1 MSKSI
6 LRMPAS
12 SAGGES
18 SPIDPSKLISGQ
30 PMQETHNMFTNTAEN
45 FFCGVWR
52 SDAGKWNIE
61 YSEDEFCYMIS
72 GEAIICSEDGQTE
85 TVKAGDAFTIPAG
98 FKGTWE
104 SIGHA
109 QKFYAIYEESE

>member
-12 SAGGES
+12 SHGGET
-18 SPIDPSKLISGQ
+18 SPIDPSKLLMGK
-30 PMQETHNMFTNTAEN
+30 PMQETNNMFTNEDEN

-52 SDAGKWNIE
+52 SEEGKWSIE

-72 GEAIICSEDGQTE
+72 GKAIICSEGGQCE
-85 TVKAGDAFTIPAG
+85 TVQAGDAFSIPAG

-109 QKFYAIYEESE
+109 QKFYAIYEAAE